1 MAIKFVDEPKK
12 ESSIRFVDDAAT
24 TPEPKVSV
32 PEPVASAEPK
42 DSKKYDFVQGA
53 ADVAKSTG
61 FGALAGAFAPEL
73 VTALGAGMMAFPP
86 TAAFGPTVMG
96 AGRAMRGQRI
106 ASGVSGAFGGLVGE
120 TAGQAVEA
128 TGGGKAAAETARF
141 VGGMSSPEL
150 VRQAVKPFAKAGGY
164 GLSILANKVLPGL
177 GTSARTLGQLL
188 KEEGPATANLTDAQ
202 RRFVE
207 DKLRSIRG
215 GEQSFQPM
223 QDIYAVLRQGAQK
236 ATSMA
241 DQAASALES
250 EAGRIIAE
258 AQTTAGRIPAQFET
272 RISNLQSQFE
282 TSADNI
288 RRAAADH
295 ASAIR
300 AQSESAAE
308 AIRQRAAVQ
317 GPEMQAAARLQ
328 ADQIIANGRQQ
339 ADGILSEAST
349 RVGRLRSVSDRLRAS
364 VPGQQARAAQEL
376 GAVGPAAKP
385 TDIGN
390 QIRQQFMNKL
400 DELKGV
406 REKNVE
412 RLKTAAFSDAQQKE
426 LAGQRY
432 QSTEAYSE
440 AVRNISRE
448 IQNPETKLLNVPE
461 GEIRQSLV
469 KVIDQLQSGQM
480 SFQGLETL
488 RRSLRDRAFGLP
500 AEGYDA
506 IGQQQAGRLADY
518 VEGIQKEFS
527 PGFEKYLRQ
536 YSEDSKPLNEFKN
549 RLGKAIVGKEEF
561 DMSMFKTDPAALGK
575 QAFSTASTVD
585 QLVKTVGPQQ
595 AERLA
600 RMFVADG
607 LRGGSAKD
615 VADTIKANRDWLD
628 QFPQLAQQLNQTA
641 ERLGVT
647 ERIISKRG
655 ALSKALRTE
664 MGAIP
669 GKAQRLAVREEE
681 SAATAARRL
690 EEDAAS
696 KAADI
701 AKAADTK
708 AARALIEGETK
719 AAARLAGAEQQVTG
733 PAAKAVERQREALQK
748 EAEQRAKGIVG
759 QAETQT
765 APLTAQAQKLRKEA
779 QDKANIILGRETDE
793 KRVMNFLLGAKADEW
808 DAISPIIAAAP
819 GGKERLADAV
829 AQTIALR
836 ANASLKGAITDM
848 QLMSENLVRNNLMSR
863 ADADQLVQKL
873 QDVFVAPISSIQKST
888 LSQRLIRNA
897 VIGYA
902 APGAERVV
910 EGVVNFFGE
919 Q

>member
-24 TPEPKVSV
+24 TTEPKISV
-32 PEPVASAEPK
+32 PEPTASAAPK
-42 DSKKYDFVQGA
+42 DGKKYDFVQGA

-61 FGALAGAFAPEL
+61 FGALAGAFAPEI
-73 VTALGAGMMAFPP
+73 VTGLGAGMMAFPP
-86 TAAFGPTVMG
+86 TAPFGPAVMG

-106 ASGVSGAFGGLVGE
+106 ASGVSGAFGGGVGE

-128 TGGGKAAAETARF
+128 TGGGKAAAEAARF

-236 ATSMA
+236 ATSVA
-241 DQAASALES
+241 DQAASALET

-258 AQTTAGRIPAQFET
+258 AQTAAGRIPGQLET

-288 RRAAADH
+288 RRAASEH

-349 RVGRLRSVSDRLRAS
+349 RVGRLRSVSDKLRAS

-432 QSTEAYSE
+432 QSTKAYGD

-527 PGFEKYLRQ
+527 PGFDKYLRQ

-615 VADTIKANRDWLD
+615 VAATIKANRDWLD

-647 ERIISKRG
+647 ERIVSKRG
-655 ALSKALRTE
+655 ALSQALRTE

-669 GKAQRLAVREEE
+669 GKAQRLAARGEE
-681 SAATAARRL
+681 SAATAARRA
-690 EEDAAS
+690 EEEGARQV
-696 KAADI
+696 
-701 AKAADTK
+701 
-708 AARALIEGETK
+708 RALEKTAESQAAKTVGAGETE
-719 AAARLAGAEQQVTG
+719 AAARLAGAEQQI
-733 PAAKAVERQREALQK
+733 AASAKSVERQRQALEK

-759 QAETQT
+759 QAETQA

-793 KRVMNFLLGAKADEW
+793 KRVMNFLLRAKADEW

-819 GGKERLADAV
+819 GGRERLADAV

-836 ANASLKGAITDM
+836 ANSSLKGAITDM

-873 QDVFVAPISSIQKST
+873 QDVFVAPISNIQKST

-902 APGAERVV
+902 VPGVERGV